1 MHTTDCTPEKR
12 CETFPMNHDLAT
24 FHEKKG
30 MVDYATIDHRGNIK
44 IVAIMNFLQNAASE
58 HAARM
63 GASGFDLA
71 EKDLGWVIHR
81 YHIRINGTAPWR
93 TPLSIKTFR
102 FPHRNLYEMRQMT
115 LATQSA
121 INDSDVG
128 RLTVDALA
136 PVGRNLAESA
146 ASSPP
151 PMQPESPHPPHETPA
166 HPKDSEKSTPP
177 LAQAT
182 VCWVMVSKKNGKPV
196 RLGKF
201 MSPALC
207 APLSSSALHQNSK
220 AIGYEMEYSDNKDS
234 SSNPLPCDDAVNG
247 HGRSPAT
254 PDHGNNV
261 PISTVNAS
269 PDNEK
274 AFYHF
279 PDIDPVER
287 VDFEL
292 PFKVRMHDLDLNGHV
307 NNAIFVEWAVETVPK
322 EILASCT
329 PMVIDVLFQ
338 KEALYGDTIRSQTQI
353 VSPAPHIPDNATVRP
368 SCTTKNESCDLS
380 LADNHFQIN
389 SPVRPPDTPKYE
401 SHHQITRISGDAVLA
416 KLSIQWQETTER
428 QQGQTDPH

>member
-1 MHTTDCTPEKR
+1 
-12 CETFPMNHDLAT
+12 MNHDLAT

-30 MVDYATIDHRGNIK
+30 MVDYATIDHHGNIK

-102 FPHRNLYEMRQMT
+102 FPRRNLYEMRQMT
-115 LATQSA
+115 LATQK
-121 INDSDVG
+121 N
-128 RLTVDALA
+128 
-136 PVGRNLAESA
+136 P
-146 ASSPP
+146 
-151 PMQPESPHPPHETPA
+151 
-166 HPKDSEKSTPP
+166 EKSTPP

-368 SCTTKNESCDLS
+368 SCTTKNESSDLP
-380 LADNHFQIN
+380 LADNRFQIN

-401 SHHQITRISGDAVLA
+401 SHHQIIRISDDALLA

>member
-1 MHTTDCTPEKR
+1 
-12 CETFPMNHDLAT
+12 MNHDPAT

-81 YHIRINGTAPWR
+81 YHIRINGTAPWQ

-115 LATQSA
+115 L
-121 INDSDVG
+121 
-128 RLTVDALA
+128 
-136 PVGRNLAESA
+136 
-146 ASSPP
+146 
-151 PMQPESPHPPHETPA
+151 
-166 HPKDSEKSTPP
+166 STPNNTERSTLP

-182 VCWVMVSKKNGKPV
+182 VCWVMISKKSGKPV

-201 MSPALC
+201 MSPTLC
-207 APLSSSALHQNSK
+207 APLSFLTLHQNSK
-220 AIGYEMEYSDNKDS
+220 AIGYEIKYPHNNDSASSLTSDEA
-234 SSNPLPCDDAVNG
+234 LP
-247 HGRSPAT
+247 P
-254 PDHGNNV
+254 
-261 PISTVNAS
+261 S

-279 PDIDPVER
+279 PDIDPVKR

-322 EILASCT
+322 EILASFT
-329 PMVIDVLFQ
+329 PIVIDVLFQ
-338 KEALYGDTIRSQTQI
+338 KEALYGDAIRSQTQI
-353 VSPAPHIPDNATVRP
+353 VSSPPHIPNNGHVRPPDTTKHERTRTADCELFHINGLAKP
-368 SCTTKNESCDLS
+368 SCTTK
-380 LADNHFQIN
+380 
-389 SPVRPPDTPKYE
+389 YE
-401 SHHQITRISGDAVLA
+401 SRHLITRNHDHTVLA
-416 KLSIQWQETTER
+416 KLAIQWQETTQRE
-428 QQGQTDPH
+428 QDQPSPPNQ